1 MKYGIC
7 SLSVVPGRA
16 EPSDKSEMV
25 TQLLFGEVF
34 SIYEEKRKGWK
45 KIKTAYDN
53 YECWID
59 EKQVTEISEE
69 AYEAINEA
77 EPIVSGDLLS
87 IVKNKN
93 TNQLTPIVIGST
105 LPNFKDKN
113 IHFSDLNFEFDGN
126 EILPSAPKKE
136 LIADHVLLFLNAPYL
151 WGGRSPFGID
161 CSGFTQI
168 IYKSIGFKL
177 PRDAYQQAKIGQTL
191 SFIEESESGD
201 LAFFDNEE
209 GKIIHVG
216 IMLSD
221 NKIIHASG
229 KVRID
234 SIDHQG
240 IFNAETNRYSHKLRI
255 IKRII

>member
-1 MKYGIC
+1 VKYGIC

>member
-25 TQLLFGEVF
+25 TQLLYGEIF

-45 KIKTAYDN
+45 KIKIAYDN

-69 AYEAINEA
+69 EYEAINTT
-77 EPIVSGDLLS
+77 EPTVAGDLLS
-87 IVKNKN
+87 IVKNLD
-93 TNQLTPIVIGST
+93 TNQFTPIVIGST
-105 LPNFKDKN
+105 LPNFNQKK
-113 IHFSDLNFEFDGN
+113 IHFSDLDFEFDGN
-126 EILPSAPKKE
+126 ELIPSAPNKK

-161 CSGFTQI
+161 CSGFTQV
-168 IYKSIGFKL
+168 IYKSVGFKL
-177 PRDAYQQAKIGQTL
+177 PRDAYQQANIGQTL

-201 LAFFDNEE
+201 LAFFDNED

-240 IFNAETNRYSHKLRI
+240 IFNAETNRYSHNLRI

>member
-1 MKYGIC
+1 VKYGIC

-59 EKQVTEISEE
+59 EKQVTEIFEE

>member
-34 SIYEEKRKGWK
+34 SIYEEKRKSWK

-177 PRDAYQQAKIGQTL
+177 PRDAYQQANIGQTL

>member
-7 SLSVVPGRA
+7 SLSVIPGRA

-45 KIKTAYDN
+45 KIKTAYDD

-69 AYEAINEA
+69 EYEALNES

-113 IHFSDLNFEFDGN
+113 VHFSNFDFEFDGN

-177 PRDAYQQAKIGQTL
+177 PRDAYQQANIGQTL